1 MPKVSRRKK
10 IIKITVEIIKIES
23 KKKYKR
29 SMKPRAGSLTRQTIL
44 ITLQPDT
51 SRIKDDP
58 NIKSEMKE
66 EQ

>member
-1 MPKVSRRKK
+1 
-10 IIKITVEIIKIES
+10 
-23 KKKYKR
+23 
-29 SMKPRAGSLTRQTIL
+29 MKPRAGSLTRQTIL